1 MRLASAAKVSTPV
14 WSRSTSRLVRRDAVG
29 PSRGVVRVCRA
40 SACDCKFSVFA
51 FEVLCGISCGN

>member
-1 MRLASAAKVSTPV
+1 MTLAYEEKVRTPV
-14 WSRSTSRLVRRDAVG
+14 WSETSGWDAVG